1 MKQADEVR
9 KTSAPV
15 SRSDSGAA
23 PHALAFDA
31 LAAQHDVR
39 LELGL
44 SAEQVGQRKKKY
56 GPNQLPEAPPRP
68 AWRVFLAQFKSML
81 IMILIGAAT
90 LAALIGNTKDALV
103 IVAVVLINASV
114 GFYQEY
120 RAEQSLAALKEML
133 PVRAR
138 VRRDGKKIEVLAEDL
153 VPGDVVLLE
162 AGDPVPADGRLLLA
176 AGLEVDE
183 SSLTGE
189 SLPVGKQAGV
199 LQAPEIPLAERS
211 NMLYMNTLVTRG
223 RAELIVT
230 ATGAQTEMGQLSQ
243 ELAATTEVPTPL
255 QLQLDQLGK
264 RLGAIALTLVGLL
277 SALALWRGDGL
288 AHIAL
293 NAIALAVAAMPEGLP
308 VVVTVTL
315 ALGMRNMARHQAIVK
330 RLASVET
337 LGCTTVICSDKTGT
351 LTLNQMTVR
360 AFFYQGTRFDVSGE
374 GYLGD
379 GEITAGGGAGSAGT
393 AGSMSSDGGLPD
405 LHALLLPLVACN
417 DSRVDDGKV
426 IGDPMEAAL
435 LVLAHKGGLD
445 RGQVAKT
452 LPRLAEIPF
461 DAAHK
466 YMATFHREEGQVR
479 MFVKGAPDVLLAHC
493 THVLNAGDKGAE
505 GPLDL
510 AARKQIEAH
519 YAELGNQGLRGLLI
533 TSRSIPDSAF
543 DASGDLAAW
552 ISDLSFIGLI
562 GLMDPP
568 RAEARV
574 AIAECRAA
582 GIAVKM
588 ITGDHQHT
596 AAAIA
601 AELGL
606 EGKAM
611 SGAELDRMKPEQ
623 LAAAIDEVAVF
634 ARVTPT
640 NKVKIVRALQK
651 KGHVVAMTGDGVNDA
666 PALKSADIGV
676 AMGSGTAVAKAAAT
690 VVLLDDNFATLVSA
704 VRQGRTLYDNIV
716 KFVRFQLSTTIG
728 AILSVF
734 IAPLLGL
741 PEPFTAVQILWVAII
756 MDGPPAV
763 SLALD
768 AARPGIMHEPPRS
781 RTTPLLTLNRLGKV
795 IAYGVTMMV
804 GTLAV
809 LYYCLQADMA
819 QQAPTLAFTTFV
831 LFQFFN
837 VFNAR
842 VERGTAFNRQFF
854 KNAMLWASLAGVIG
868 LQVIA
873 VHWPPA
879 QSLFGTQPLS
889 LGEWGIATGVA
900 ATILLLEEGR
910 KLTVALFE
918 RLRSGPK
925 TPEPLTPKENAL

>member
-1 MKQADEVR
+1 MLIGAAVKVDNISER
-9 KTSAPV
+9 LN
-15 SRSDSGAA
+15 RGNSGVA
-23 PHALAFDA
+23 PHAQTFDELAVQLDI
-31 LAAQHDVR
+31 R
-39 LELGL
+39 LDMGL
-44 SAEQVGQRKKKY
+44 SAEQVSQRKAQH
-56 GPNQLPEAPPRP
+56 GPNQLAEAPPRSP
-68 AWRVFLAQFKSML
+68 WRVFLAQFKSIL

-103 IVAVVLINASV
+103 ILAVVLINATV

-120 RAEQSLAALKEML
+120 RAEQSLAALKGML

-138 VRRDGKKIEVLAEDL
+138 VRREGKKIDVAAEDL
-153 VPGDVVLLE
+153 VPGDIVLLE

-176 AGLEVDE
+176 VGLEVDE
-183 SSLTGE
+183 SALTGE
-189 SLPVGKQAGV
+189 SLPVGKQLDT
-199 LQAPEIPLAERS
+199 LQAPDVPLAERS
-211 NMLYMNTLVTRG
+211 NMLYMNTLLTRG
-223 RAELIVT
+223 RAEIIIT
-230 ATGAQTEMGQLSQ
+230 ATSAQTEMGQLSQ
-243 ELAATTEVPTPL
+243 ELAATPEVPTPL

-277 SALALWRGDGL
+277 SAMALWRGDGL

-293 NAIALAVAAMPEGLP
+293 DAIALAVAAMPEGLP

-351 LTLNQMTVR
+351 LTLNQMTAR
-360 AFFYQGTRFDVSGE
+360 AFFYREQRFNVSGE
-374 GYLGD
+374 GYATE
-379 GEITAGGGAGSAGT
+379 GEISATGAAGPASGI
-393 AGSMSSDGGLPD
+393 PD

-417 DSRVDDGKV
+417 DSRIDHGKV

-445 RGQVAKT
+445 PATVTET
-452 LPRLAEIPF
+452 LPRRAEIPF

-466 YMATFHREEGQVR
+466 FMATFHQENDQVR
-479 MFVKGAPDVLLAHC
+479 MYVKGAPDVLLTLC
-493 THVLNAGDKGAE
+493 TQVIHATAE
-505 GPLDL
+505 GPLDA
-510 AARKQIEAH
+510 AAREQIEAH
-519 YAELGNQGLRGLLI
+519 YTEIGKLGLRGLLVA
-533 TSRSIPDSAF
+533 SRSIPASAF
-543 DASGDLAAW
+543 DASGNLSEW
-552 ISDLSFIGLI
+552 VRELSFVGLI

-568 RAEARV
+568 RAEAKA
-574 AIAECRAA
+574 AIAECLEA
-582 GIAVKM
+582 GISVKM
-588 ITGDHQHT
+588 ITGDHQLT
-596 AAAIA
+596 ASAVAT
-601 AELGL
+601 ELGL
-606 EGKAM
+606 KGKAM
-611 SGAELDRMKPEQ
+611 PGAELDRLNADQ
-623 LAAAIDEVAVF
+623 LAAAMDDVAVF

-651 KGHVVAMTGDGVNDA
+651 KGEVVAMTGDGVNDA

-690 VVLLDDNFATLVSA
+690 VVLLDDNFATLVRA

-734 IAPLLGL
+734 LAPLLGL

-768 AARPGIMHEPPRS
+768 AARPGIMSEAPRS
-781 RTTPLLTLNRLGKV
+781 RSTPLLTFSRLGKV
-795 IAYGVTMMV
+795 SAYGVTMMV

-809 LYYCLQADMA
+809 LHFALQTGMA

-854 KNAMLWASLAGVIG
+854 KNTMLWASLAGVIG
-868 LQVIA
+868 LQVVA

-879 QSLFGTQPLS
+879 QSIFGTQSLS
-889 LGEWGIATGVA
+889 LGQWGIATGTA
-900 ATILLLEEGR
+900 ATILLLEEAR
-910 KLTVALFE
+910 KLSVVLFV
-918 RLRSGPK
+918 RLQK
-925 TPEPLTPKENAL
+925 V

>member
-23 PHALAFDA
+23 PHALALDA

-44 SAEQVGQRKKKY
+44 PAEQVSQRKKKY
-56 GPNQLPEAPPRP
+56 GPNQLPEAPPRS
-68 AWRVFLAQFKSML
+68 AWRVFLAQFKSLL

-103 IVAVVLINASV
+103 IVAVVLINATV

-138 VRRDGKKIEVLAEDL
+138 VRREGKKIEVVAEDL

-189 SLPVGKQAGV
+189 SLPVGKQLDA
-199 LQAPEIPLAERS
+199 LPALDIPLAERS

-243 ELAATTEVPTPL
+243 ELAATIEVPTPL

-293 NAIALAVAAMPEGLP
+293 DAIALAVAAMPEGLP

-360 AFFYQGTRFDVSGE
+360 AFFYQGARFDVSGE

-379 GEITAGGGAGSAGT
+379 GEINAAGSAGT
-393 AGSMSSDGGLPD
+393 VGSMSSDGGLPD

-445 RGQVAKT
+445 RGQVAKM

-466 YMATFHREEGQVR
+466 FMATFHREEGQVR
-479 MFVKGAPDVLLAHC
+479 MFVKGAPDVLLARC
-493 THVLNAGDKGAE
+493 THVLNAIDKGAD

-510 AARKQIEAH
+510 ASRHQIEAH
-519 YAELGNQGLRGLLI
+519 YADLGNQGLRGLLI
-533 TSRSIPDSAF
+533 TSRSIPASAF

-552 ISDLSFIGLI
+552 VSELSFVGLI

-574 AIAECRAA
+574 AIAECQAA
-582 GIAVKM
+582 GITVKM

-596 AAAIA
+596 ASAIA

-606 EGKAM
+606 KGKTM
-611 SGAELDRMKPEQ
+611 PGAELDQMNAEQ
-623 LAAAIDEVAVF
+623 LGAAIDDVAVF

-900 ATILLLEEGR
+900 ASILLLEEGR

-918 RLRSGPK
+918 RLRSGTK
-925 TPEPLTPKENAL
+925 TPELHTPKEDAL

>member
-1 MKQADEVR
+1 MAVHEK
-9 KTSAPV
+9 PV
-15 SRSDSGAA
+15 DLSLGVA
-23 PHALAFDA
+23 PHALTPDE
-31 LAAQHDVR
+31 LAAQLDVQPDA
-39 LELGL
+39 GL
-44 SAEQVGQRKKKY
+44 PAQQVAQRKTKY

-68 AWRVFLAQFKSML
+68 AWRVFLAQFKSIL
-81 IMILIGAAT
+81 ILILIGAAT

-103 IVAVVLINASV
+103 ILAVVLINATV

-120 RAEQSLAALKEML
+120 RAEQSLAALKGML

-138 VRRDGKKIEVLAEDL
+138 VRREGEKIEVAAEDL
-153 VPGDVVLLE
+153 TPGDVVLLE

-183 SSLTGE
+183 SALTGE
-189 SLPVGKQAGV
+189 SLPVSKQPGV
-199 LQAPEIPLAERS
+199 LQAPDVPLAERS
-211 NMLYMNTLVTRG
+211 NMLYMNTLLTRG
-223 RAELIVT
+223 RAEIIVT
-230 ATGAQTEMGQLSQ
+230 TTGAQTEMGQLSQ

-255 QLQLDQLGK
+255 QVQLDQLGK

-293 NAIALAVAAMPEGLP
+293 DAIALAVAAMPEGLP

-351 LTLNQMTVR
+351 LTLNQMTAR
-360 AFFYQGTRFDVSGE
+360 TFFYQGARFDVAGE
-374 GYLGD
+374 GYTTD
-379 GEITAGGGAGSAGT
+379 GEISAAGT
-393 AGSMSSDGGLPD
+393 SSELPD
-405 LHALLLPLVACN
+405 LQALLLPLVACN

-445 RGQVAKT
+445 AGKVAET

-461 DAAHK
+461 DAVHK
-466 YMATFHREEGQVR
+466 FMATFHQEGDQVR
-479 MFVKGAPDVLLAHC
+479 MFVKGAPDVLLALC
-493 THVLNAGDKGAE
+493 TQVLNTTAE
-505 GPLDL
+505 SPLDET
-510 AARKQIEAH
+510 ARQQIEAH
-519 YAELGNQGLRGLLI
+519 YAELGKQGLRGLLVA
-533 TSRSIPDSAF
+533 SRRIPDGAF

-552 ISDLSFIGLI
+552 VKDLSFVGLI

-582 GIAVKM
+582 GITVKM
-588 ITGDHQHT
+588 ITGDHPLT
-596 AAAIA
+596 ASAIA

-606 EGKAM
+606 QGMAM
-611 SGAELDRMKPEQ
+611 TGAELDRMNADQ
-623 LAAAIDEVAVF
+623 LAAAIDGIAVF
-634 ARVTPT
+634 ARVTPS

-690 VVLLDDNFATLVSA
+690 MVLLDDNFATLVSA

-734 IAPLLGL
+734 FAPFLGL

-781 RTTPLLTLNRLGKV
+781 RATPLLTLNRLGKV

-809 LYYCLQADMA
+809 LYFGLQAGMA
-819 QQAPTLAFTTFV
+819 QQASTLAFTTFV

-854 KNAMLWASLAGVIG
+854 KNAMLWTSLAGVLV
-868 LQVIA
+868 LQAVA

-879 QSLFGTQPLS
+879 QSIFGTRALS
-889 LGEWGIATGVA
+889 PGEWGIAFGVA
-900 ATILLLEEGR
+900 ATIVLLEEGR
-910 KLTVALFE
+910 KLAVALFD
-918 RLRSGPK
+918 RTPSLTRSSHP
-925 TPEPLTPKENAL
+925 TTPKDGSP

>member
-1 MKQADEVR
+1 
-9 KTSAPV
+9 
-15 SRSDSGAA
+15 
-23 PHALAFDA
+23 
-31 LAAQHDVR
+31 
-39 LELGL
+39 
-44 SAEQVGQRKKKY
+44 
-56 GPNQLPEAPPRP
+56 
-68 AWRVFLAQFKSML
+68 
-81 IMILIGAAT
+81 
-90 LAALIGNTKDALV
+90 
-103 IVAVVLINASV
+103 
-114 GFYQEY
+114 
-120 RAEQSLAALKEML
+120 
-133 PVRAR
+133 
-138 VRRDGKKIEVLAEDL
+138 
-153 VPGDVVLLE
+153 
-162 AGDPVPADGRLLLA
+162 
-176 AGLEVDE
+176 
-183 SSLTGE
+183 
-189 SLPVGKQAGV
+189 
-199 LQAPEIPLAERS
+199 
-211 NMLYMNTLVTRG
+211 
-223 RAELIVT
+223 
-230 ATGAQTEMGQLSQ
+230 
-243 ELAATTEVPTPL
+243 
-255 QLQLDQLGK
+255 
-264 RLGAIALTLVGLL
+264 
-277 SALALWRGDGL
+277 
-288 AHIAL
+288 
-293 NAIALAVAAMPEGLP
+293 
-308 VVVTVTL
+308 VTL
-315 ALGMRNMARHQAIVK
+315 ALGMHNMARHQAIVK

-360 AFFYQGTRFDVSGE
+360 AFFYQGARFDVSGE
-374 GYLGD
+374 GYRSD
-379 GEITAGGGAGSAGT
+379 GEISVAGGVGAAS
-393 AGSMSSDGGLPD
+393 GLPD

-435 LVLAHKGGLD
+435 LVLAYKGGLD
-445 RGQVAKT
+445 RQQVEKT

-466 YMATFHREEGQVR
+466 FMATFHREEGQVR
-479 MFVKGAPDVLLAHC
+479 MFVKGAPDVLLARC
-493 THVLNAGDKGAE
+493 TQGLNAGAE
-505 GPLDL
+505 VALDV
-510 AARKQIEAH
+510 AARQQIEAH

-533 TSRSIPDSAF
+533 TSRTIPDSAF

-552 ISDLSFIGLI
+552 VSDLSFVGLI

-568 RAEARV
+568 RAEAKA

-582 GIAVKM
+582 GITVKM

-596 AAAIA
+596 ASAIA

-606 EGKAM
+606 KGQAM
-611 SGAELDRMKPEQ
+611 SGAELDRMNEEQ
-623 LAAAIDEVAVF
+623 LAAVIDDVAVF

-734 IAPLLGL
+734 LAPLLGL

-809 LYYCLQADMA
+809 LYFGLQSGMA

-831 LFQFFN
+831 MFQFFN

-873 VHWPPA
+873 VQWPPA
-879 QSLFGTQPLS
+879 QSVFGTQPLT

-910 KLTVALFE
+910 KLAVALFE
-918 RLRSGPK
+918 RLRSKPK
-925 TPEPLTPKENAL
+925 TPEILTPKEDAL

>member
-1 MKQADEVR
+1 MAVTVDNNSER
-9 KTSAPV
+9 LN
-15 SRSDSGAA
+15 RGNSGEA
-23 PHALAFDA
+23 PHAQTVDELAVQ
-31 LAAQHDVR
+31 LDVR
-39 LELGL
+39 LDMGL
-44 SAEQVGQRKKKY
+44 SAEQVSQRKAQH
-56 GPNQLPEAPPRP
+56 GLNQLAEAPPRSP
-68 AWRVFLAQFKSML
+68 WRVFLAQFKSIL

-103 IVAVVLINASV
+103 ILAVVLINATV

-120 RAEQSLAALKEML
+120 RAEQSLAALKGML

-138 VRRDGKKIEVLAEDL
+138 VRREGKKIEVAAEDL
-153 VPGDVVLLE
+153 VPGDIVLLE

-183 SSLTGE
+183 SALTGE
-189 SLPVGKQAGV
+189 SLPVGKQLDT
-199 LQAPEIPLAERS
+199 LQAPGVPLAERS
-211 NMLYMNTLVTRG
+211 NMLYMNTLLTRG
-223 RAELIVT
+223 RAEIIIT

-243 ELAATTEVPTPL
+243 ELAATPEVPTPL

-264 RLGAIALTLVGLL
+264 RLGATALTLVGLL
-277 SALALWRGDGL
+277 SAMAFWRGDDL

-293 NAIALAVAAMPEGLP
+293 DAIALAVAAMPEGLP

-351 LTLNQMTVR
+351 LTLNQMTAR
-360 AFFYQGTRFDVSGE
+360 AFFYREQRFNVSGE
-374 GYLGD
+374 GYATD
-379 GEITAGGGAGSAGT
+379 GEISATGSAG
-393 AGSMSSDGGLPD
+393 AASALPD
-405 LHALLLPLVACN
+405 LKPLLLPLVSCN
-417 DSRVDDGKV
+417 DSRIDHGKV

-445 RGQVAKT
+445 PGTAT
-452 LPRLAEIPF
+452 EALPRLAEIPF

-466 YMATFHREEGQVR
+466 FMATFHQENDQVR
-479 MFVKGAPDVLLAHC
+479 MFVKGAPDVLLALC
-493 THVLNAGDKGAE
+493 TQALSATTE
-505 GPLDL
+505 GPLDG
-510 AARKQIEAH
+510 AARQQIETH
-519 YAELGNQGLRGLLI
+519 YTELGSQGLRGLLVA
-533 TSRSIPDSAF
+533 SRSIANSAF
-543 DASGDLAAW
+543 DPAGDLSAW
-552 ISDLSFIGLI
+552 VSDLSFVGLI

-568 RAEARV
+568 RAEAKV

-582 GIAVKM
+582 GITVKM
-588 ITGDHQHT
+588 ITGDHQLT
-596 AAAIA
+596 ASAIA

-606 EGKAM
+606 QGKAM
-611 SGAELDRMKPEQ
+611 PGAELDRLNAEQ
-623 LAAAIDEVAVF
+623 LAAAMDDVAVF

-651 KGHVVAMTGDGVNDA
+651 RGEVVAMTGDGVNDA

-690 VVLLDDNFATLVSA
+690 VVLLDDNFATLVRA

-734 IAPLLGL
+734 MAPLLGL

-768 AARPGIMHEPPRS
+768 AARPGIMSEAPRS
-781 RTTPLLTLNRLGKV
+781 RSTPLLTLRRLGKV
-795 IAYGVTMMV
+795 VAYGVTMMV

-809 LYYCLQADMA
+809 LHFALQTGMA

-842 VERGTAFNRQFF
+842 VEHGTAFNRQFF
-854 KNAMLWASLAGVIG
+854 KNAMLWASLAGVVG
-868 LQVIA
+868 LQVLA

-879 QSLFGTQPLS
+879 QSIFGTQSLS
-889 LGEWGIATGVA
+889 LGQWGIAIGTA
-900 ATILLLEEGR
+900 ATILLLEEAR
-910 KLTVALFE
+910 KLAVVLFV
-918 RLRSGPK
+918 RLRK
-925 TPEPLTPKENAL
+925 V

>member
-1 MKQADEVR
+1 MTVH
-9 KTSAPV
+9 KTPAQIGPN
-15 SRSDSGAA
+15 DSGAA
-23 PHALAFDA
+23 LHALALDA
-31 LAAQHDVR
+31 LAAR
-39 LELGL
+39 LGLGPDEGL
-44 SAEQVGQRKKKY
+44 SAEQVAERKTKY
-56 GPNQLPEAPPRP
+56 GLNQLPDAPPRS
-68 AWRVFLAQFKSML
+68 AWRVFLAQFKSIL
-81 IMILIGAAT
+81 ILILIGAAA

-103 IVAVVLINASV
+103 ILAVVLINATV
-114 GFYQEY
+114 GFYQEW
-120 RAEQSLAALKEML
+120 RAEQSLAALKGML

-138 VRRDGKKIEVLAEDL
+138 VRREGQKIEVAAEEL

-183 SSLTGE
+183 SALTGE
-189 SLPVGKQAGV
+189 SLPVSKQPGV
-199 LQAPEIPLAERS
+199 LQAPDVPLAERS
-211 NMLYMNTLVTRG
+211 NMLYMNTLLTRG
-223 RAELIVT
+223 RAEMIVT

-243 ELAATTEVPTPL
+243 ELAATPELPTPL
-255 QLQLDQLGK
+255 QVQLDQLGK
-264 RLGAIALTLVGLL
+264 RLGAIALALVGLL
-277 SALALWRGDGL
+277 SALALWRGDSL

-293 NAIALAVAAMPEGLP
+293 DAIALAVAAMPEGLP

-351 LTLNQMTVR
+351 LTLNQMTAR
-360 AFFYQGTRFDVSGE
+360 TFFYQRTRFEVSGE
-374 GYLGD
+374 GYGVD
-379 GEITAGGGAGSAGT
+379 GKISAAGADGARSQ
-393 AGSMSSDGGLPD
+393 LPD
-405 LHALLLPLVACN
+405 LQALMLPLVACN

-435 LVLAHKGGLD
+435 LVLAHKGGVD
-445 RGQVAKT
+445 PAQANEA

-466 YMATFHREEGQVR
+466 FMATFHQEDGQVR
-479 MFVKGAPDVLLAHC
+479 MFVKGAPDVLLALC
-493 THVLNAGDKGAE
+493 TQVLNATAE
-505 GPLDL
+505 GPLDA
-510 AARKQIEAH
+510 AARQQIEAH
-519 YAELGNQGLRGLLI
+519 YAELGKLGLRGLLVA
-533 TSRSIPDSAF
+533 SRSIPGSTF
-543 DASGDLAAW
+543 DASGNLATWAK
-552 ISDLSFIGLI
+552 DLSFVGLI

-568 RAEARV
+568 RAEAKV
-574 AIAECRAA
+574 AIAECKEA

-588 ITGDHQHT
+588 ITGDHQLT
-596 AAAIA
+596 ASAIA

-606 EGKAM
+606 HGKAM
-611 SGAELDRMKPEQ
+611 TGAELDRLNADQ
-623 LAAAIDEVAVF
+623 LAAAIDGADGVAVF
-634 ARVTPT
+634 ARVTPS

-651 KGHVVAMTGDGVNDA
+651 KGQVVAMTGDGVNDA

-690 VVLLDDNFATLVSA
+690 MVLLDDNFATLVSA

-734 IAPLLGL
+734 FAPLLGL

-781 RTTPLLTLNRLGKV
+781 RSTPLLTLNRLGKV
-795 IAYGVTMMV
+795 MAYGVTMMV

-809 LYYCLQADMA
+809 LYFSLQAGMA
-819 QQAPTLAFTTFV
+819 QQAATLAFTTFV

-854 KNAMLWASLAGVIG
+854 KNAMLWTSLAGVLV
-868 LQVIA
+868 LQAVA

-879 QSLFGTQPLS
+879 QSIFGTHALS

-900 ATILLLEEGR
+900 ATILLLEEAR
-910 KLTVALFE
+910 KLTVALFN
-918 RLRSGPK
+918 RVFFITSLRKASC
-925 TPEPLTPKENAL
+925 

>member
-1 MKQADEVR
+1 MTAHEP
-9 KTSAPV
+9 TAAA
-15 SRSDSGAA
+15 SRSDSGTA
-23 PHALAFDA
+23 PHAQAFDA
-31 LAAQHDVR
+31 LAAR
-39 LELGL
+39 LEVRPDGGL
-44 SAEQVGQRKKKY
+44 SAEQVVQRKTKY
-56 GPNQLPEAPPRP
+56 GLNQLPDAPPRS
-68 AWRVFLAQFKSML
+68 AWRVFLAQFKSIL
-81 IMILIGAAT
+81 ILILIGAAT

-103 IVAVVLINASV
+103 ILAVVLINATV

-120 RAEQSLAALKEML
+120 RAEQSLAALKGML

-138 VRRDGKKIEVLAEDL
+138 GRREGQKIEIAAEDL

-162 AGDPVPADGRLLLA
+162 AGDPVPADGRLMLA

-183 SSLTGE
+183 SALTGE
-189 SLPVGKQAGV
+189 SLPVSKQPGV
-199 LQAPEIPLAERS
+199 LQAPDIPLAERS
-211 NMLYMNTLVTRG
+211 NMLYMNTLLTRG
-223 RAELIVT
+223 RAEMIVT

-243 ELAATTEVPTPL
+243 ELAATPELPTPL
-255 QLQLDQLGK
+255 QVQLDQLGK
-264 RLGAIALTLVGLL
+264 RLGAIALALVGLL
-277 SALALWRGDGL
+277 SALALWRGDSL

-293 NAIALAVAAMPEGLP
+293 DAIALAVAAMPEGLP

-351 LTLNQMTVR
+351 LTLNQMTAR
-360 AFFYQGTRFDVSGE
+360 TFFYQSARFDVSGE
-374 GYLGD
+374 GYGVS
-379 GEITAGGGAGSAGT
+379 GEISAAGAAELTST
-393 AGSMSSDGGLPD
+393 LPD
-405 LHALLLPLVACN
+405 LQALLLPLVACN

-435 LVLAHKGGLD
+435 LVLAHKGGVD
-445 RGQVAKT
+445 PAQANAA

-461 DAAHK
+461 DAGHK
-466 YMATFHREEGQVR
+466 FMATFHQEDGQVR
-479 MFVKGAPDVLLAHC
+479 MFVKGAPDVLLALC
-493 THVLNAGDKGAE
+493 TQVLNATAE
-505 GPLDL
+505 GPLAP
-510 AARKQIEAH
+510 AARQQIEAH
-519 YAELGNQGLRGLLI
+519 YAELGKLGLRGLLVA
-533 TSRSIPDSAF
+533 SRNIPGSTF
-543 DASGDLAAW
+543 DAYGDLAAW
-552 ISDLSFIGLI
+552 VNELSFVGLI

-568 RAEARV
+568 RAEAKV
-574 AIAECRAA
+574 AIAECREA

-588 ITGDHQHT
+588 ITGDHQLT
-596 AAAIA
+596 ASAIA
-601 AELGL
+601 ADLGL
-606 EGKAM
+606 HGKAM
-611 SGAELDRMKPEQ
+611 TGAELDRLNTDQ
-623 LAAAIDEVAVF
+623 LAAAIDEFAVF
-634 ARVTPT
+634 ARVTPS

-651 KGHVVAMTGDGVNDA
+651 KGQVVAMTGDGVNDA

-690 VVLLDDNFATLVSA
+690 MVLLDDNFATLVSA

-734 IAPLLGL
+734 FAPLLGL

-781 RTTPLLTLNRLGKV
+781 RSTPLLTLNRLGKV
-795 IAYGVTMMV
+795 MAYGVTIMV

-809 LYYCLQADMA
+809 LHFSLQAGMT

-842 VERGTAFNRQFF
+842 VERGTAFNRQLF
-854 KNAMLWASLAGVIG
+854 KNSMLWASLAGVVV
-868 LQVIA
+868 LQAVA

-879 QSLFGTQPLS
+879 QSVFGTQPLS

-910 KLTVALFE
+910 KLTVALFN
-918 RLRSGPK
+918 RVFFITSLRKSSC
-925 TPEPLTPKENAL
+925 

>member
-1 MKQADEVR
+1 MAVTVDNNSER
-9 KTSAPV
+9 LN
-15 SRSDSGAA
+15 RGNSGEA
-23 PHALAFDA
+23 PHAQTVDELAVQ
-31 LAAQHDVR
+31 LDVR
-39 LELGL
+39 LDMGL
-44 SAEQVGQRKKKY
+44 SAEQVSQRKAQH
-56 GPNQLPEAPPRP
+56 GLNQLAEAPPRSP
-68 AWRVFLAQFKSML
+68 WRVFLAQFKSIL

-103 IVAVVLINASV
+103 ILAVVLINATV

-120 RAEQSLAALKEML
+120 RAEQSLAALKGML

-138 VRRDGKKIEVLAEDL
+138 VRREGKKIKVAAEDL
-153 VPGDVVLLE
+153 VPGDIVLLE

-183 SSLTGE
+183 SALTGE
-189 SLPVGKQAGV
+189 SLPVGKQLDT
-199 LQAPEIPLAERS
+199 LQAPGVPLAERS
-211 NMLYMNTLVTRG
+211 NMLYMNTLLTRG
-223 RAELIVT
+223 RAEIIIT

-243 ELAATTEVPTPL
+243 ELAATPEVPTPL

-264 RLGAIALTLVGLL
+264 RLGATALTLVGLL
-277 SALALWRGDGL
+277 SAMAFWRGDDL

-293 NAIALAVAAMPEGLP
+293 DAIALAVAAMPEGLP

-351 LTLNQMTVR
+351 LTLNQMTAR
-360 AFFYQGTRFDVSGE
+360 AFFYREQRFNVSGE
-374 GYLGD
+374 GYATD
-379 GEITAGGGAGSAGT
+379 GEISATGSAG
-393 AGSMSSDGGLPD
+393 AASALPD
-405 LHALLLPLVACN
+405 LKPLLLPLVSCN
-417 DSRVDDGKV
+417 DSRIDHGKV

-445 RGQVAKT
+445 PGTAT
-452 LPRLAEIPF
+452 EALPRLAEIPF

-466 YMATFHREEGQVR
+466 FMATFHQENDQVR
-479 MFVKGAPDVLLAHC
+479 MFVKGAPDVLLALC
-493 THVLNAGDKGAE
+493 TQALSATTE
-505 GPLDL
+505 GPLDG
-510 AARKQIEAH
+510 AARQQIETH
-519 YAELGNQGLRGLLI
+519 YTELGSQGLRGLLVA
-533 TSRSIPDSAF
+533 SRSIANSAF
-543 DASGDLAAW
+543 DPAGDLSAW
-552 ISDLSFIGLI
+552 VSDLSFVGLI

-568 RAEARV
+568 RAEAKV

-582 GIAVKM
+582 GITVKM
-588 ITGDHQHT
+588 ITGDHQLT
-596 AAAIA
+596 ASAIA

-606 EGKAM
+606 QGKAM
-611 SGAELDRMKPEQ
+611 PGAELDRLNAEQ
-623 LAAAIDEVAVF
+623 LAAAMDDVAVF

-651 KGHVVAMTGDGVNDA
+651 RGEVVAMTGDGVNDA

-690 VVLLDDNFATLVSA
+690 VVLLDDNFATLVRA

-734 IAPLLGL
+734 MAPLLGL

-768 AARPGIMHEPPRS
+768 AARPGIMSEAPRS
-781 RTTPLLTLNRLGKV
+781 RSTPLLTLRRLGKV
-795 IAYGVTMMV
+795 VAYGVTMMV

-809 LYYCLQADMA
+809 LHFALQTGMA

-842 VERGTAFNRQFF
+842 VEHGTAFNRQFF
-854 KNAMLWASLAGVIG
+854 KNAMLWASLAGVVG
-868 LQVIA
+868 LQVLA

-879 QSLFGTQPLS
+879 QSIFGTQSLS
-889 LGEWGIATGVA
+889 LGQWGIAIGTA
-900 ATILLLEEGR
+900 ATILLLEEAR
-910 KLTVALFE
+910 KLAVVFSL
-918 RLRSGPK
+918 RLRK
-925 TPEPLTPKENAL
+925 V

>member
-1 MKQADEVR
+1 MLIGAAVKVDNNSER
-9 KTSAPV
+9 LN
-15 SRSDSGAA
+15 RGNSGVA
-23 PHALAFDA
+23 PHAQTFDELAVQLDI
-31 LAAQHDVR
+31 R
-39 LELGL
+39 LDMGL
-44 SAEQVGQRKKKY
+44 SAEQVSQRKAQH
-56 GPNQLPEAPPRP
+56 GPNQLAEAPPRSP
-68 AWRVFLAQFKSML
+68 WRVFLAQFKSIL

-103 IVAVVLINASV
+103 ILAVVLINATV

-120 RAEQSLAALKEML
+120 RAEQSLAALKGML

-138 VRRDGKKIEVLAEDL
+138 VRREGKKIDVAAEDL
-153 VPGDVVLLE
+153 VPGDIVLLE

-176 AGLEVDE
+176 VGLEVDE
-183 SSLTGE
+183 SALTGE
-189 SLPVGKQAGV
+189 SLPVGKQLDT
-199 LQAPEIPLAERS
+199 LQAPDVPLAERS
-211 NMLYMNTLVTRG
+211 NMLYMNTLLTRG
-223 RAELIVT
+223 RAEIIIT
-230 ATGAQTEMGQLSQ
+230 ATSAQTEMGQLSQ
-243 ELAATTEVPTPL
+243 ELAATPEVPTPL

-277 SALALWRGDGL
+277 SAMALWRGDGL

-293 NAIALAVAAMPEGLP
+293 DAIALAVAAMPEGLP

-351 LTLNQMTVR
+351 LTLNQMTAR
-360 AFFYQGTRFDVSGE
+360 AFFYREQRFNVSGE
-374 GYLGD
+374 GYATD
-379 GEITAGGGAGSAGT
+379 GEISATGSAG
-393 AGSMSSDGGLPD
+393 AASALPD
-405 LHALLLPLVACN
+405 LKPLLLPLVSCN
-417 DSRVDDGKV
+417 DSRIDHGKV

-445 RGQVAKT
+445 PGTAT
-452 LPRLAEIPF
+452 EALPRLAEIPF

-466 YMATFHREEGQVR
+466 FMATFHQENDQVR
-479 MFVKGAPDVLLAHC
+479 MFVKGAPDVLLALC
-493 THVLNAGDKGAE
+493 TQALSATTE
-505 GPLDL
+505 GPLDG
-510 AARKQIEAH
+510 AARQQIEAH
-519 YAELGNQGLRGLLI
+519 YTELGSQGLRGLLVA
-533 TSRSIPDSAF
+533 SRSIANSAF
-543 DASGDLAAW
+543 DPAGDLSAW
-552 ISDLSFIGLI
+552 VSDLSFVGLI

-568 RAEARV
+568 RAEAKV

-582 GIAVKM
+582 GITVKM
-588 ITGDHQHT
+588 ITGDHQLT
-596 AAAIA
+596 ASAIA

-606 EGKAM
+606 QGKAM
-611 SGAELDRMKPEQ
+611 PGAELDRLNAEQ
-623 LAAAIDEVAVF
+623 LAAAMDDVAVF

-651 KGHVVAMTGDGVNDA
+651 RGEVVAMTGDGVNDA

-690 VVLLDDNFATLVSA
+690 VVLLDDNFATLVRA

-734 IAPLLGL
+734 LAPLLGL

-768 AARPGIMHEPPRS
+768 AARPGIMSEAPRS
-781 RTTPLLTLNRLGKV
+781 RSTPLLTFSRLGKV
-795 IAYGVTMMV
+795 SAYGVTMMV

-809 LYYCLQADMA
+809 LHFALQTGMA

-842 VERGTAFNRQFF
+842 VEHGTAFNRQFF
-854 KNAMLWASLAGVIG
+854 KNAMLWASLAGVVG
-868 LQVIA
+868 LQVLA

-879 QSLFGTQPLS
+879 QSIFGTQSLS
-889 LGEWGIATGVA
+889 LGQWGIAIGTA
-900 ATILLLEEGR
+900 ATILLLEEAR
-910 KLTVALFE
+910 KLAVVFSL
-918 RLRSGPK
+918 RLRK
-925 TPEPLTPKENAL
+925 V

>member
-1 MKQADEVR
+1 MAVTVDNNSER
-9 KTSAPV
+9 LN
-15 SRSDSGAA
+15 RGNSGEA
-23 PHALAFDA
+23 PHAQTVDELAVQ
-31 LAAQHDVR
+31 LDVR
-39 LELGL
+39 LDMGL
-44 SAEQVGQRKKKY
+44 SAEQVSQRKAQH
-56 GPNQLPEAPPRP
+56 GLNQLAEAPPRSP
-68 AWRVFLAQFKSML
+68 WRVFLAQFKSIL

-103 IVAVVLINASV
+103 ILAVVLINATV

-120 RAEQSLAALKEML
+120 RAEQSLAALKGML

-138 VRRDGKKIEVLAEDL
+138 VRREGKKIEVAAEDL
-153 VPGDVVLLE
+153 VPGDIVLLE

-183 SSLTGE
+183 SALTGE
-189 SLPVGKQAGV
+189 SLPVGKQLDT
-199 LQAPEIPLAERS
+199 LQAPGVPLAERS
-211 NMLYMNTLVTRG
+211 NMLYMNTLLTRG
-223 RAELIVT
+223 RAEIIIT

-243 ELAATTEVPTPL
+243 ELAATPEVPTPL

-264 RLGAIALTLVGLL
+264 RLGATALTLVGLL
-277 SALALWRGDGL
+277 SAMAFWRGDDL

-293 NAIALAVAAMPEGLP
+293 DAIALAVAAMPEGLP

-351 LTLNQMTVR
+351 LTLNQMTAR
-360 AFFYQGTRFDVSGE
+360 AFFYREQRFNVSGE
-374 GYLGD
+374 GYATD
-379 GEITAGGGAGSAGT
+379 GEISATGSAG
-393 AGSMSSDGGLPD
+393 AASALPD
-405 LHALLLPLVACN
+405 LKPLLLPLVSCN
-417 DSRVDDGKV
+417 DSRIDHGKV

-445 RGQVAKT
+445 PGTAT
-452 LPRLAEIPF
+452 EALPRLAEIPF

-466 YMATFHREEGQVR
+466 FMATFHQENDQVR
-479 MFVKGAPDVLLAHC
+479 MFVKGAPDVLLALC
-493 THVLNAGDKGAE
+493 TQTLSATTE
-505 GPLDL
+505 GPLDG
-510 AARKQIEAH
+510 AARQQIEAH
-519 YAELGNQGLRGLLI
+519 YTELGSQGLRGLLVA
-533 TSRSIPDSAF
+533 SRSIANSAF
-543 DASGDLAAW
+543 DPAGDLSAW
-552 ISDLSFIGLI
+552 VSDLSFVGLI

-568 RAEARV
+568 RAEAKV

-582 GIAVKM
+582 GITVKM
-588 ITGDHQHT
+588 ITGDHQLT
-596 AAAIA
+596 ASAIA

-606 EGKAM
+606 QGKAM
-611 SGAELDRMKPEQ
+611 PGAELDRLNAEQ
-623 LAAAIDEVAVF
+623 LAAAMDDVAVF

-651 KGHVVAMTGDGVNDA
+651 RGEVVAMTGDGVNDA

-690 VVLLDDNFATLVSA
+690 VVLLDDNFATLVRA

-734 IAPLLGL
+734 MAPLLGL

-768 AARPGIMHEPPRS
+768 AARPGIMSEAPRS
-781 RTTPLLTLNRLGKV
+781 RSTPLLTLRRLGKV
-795 IAYGVTMMV
+795 VAYGVTMMV

-809 LYYCLQADMA
+809 LHFALQTGMA

-842 VERGTAFNRQFF
+842 VEHGTAFNRQFF
-854 KNAMLWASLAGVIG
+854 KNAMLWASLAGVVG
-868 LQVIA
+868 LQVLA

-879 QSLFGTQPLS
+879 QSIFGTQSLS
-889 LGEWGIATGVA
+889 LGQWGIAIGTA
-900 ATILLLEEGR
+900 ATILLLEEAR
-910 KLTVALFE
+910 KLAVVFSL
-918 RLRSGPK
+918 RLRK
-925 TPEPLTPKENAL
+925 V